1 MRAETRKHGSF
12 DKRASGAQNPL
23 MPLAVRL
30 PFILLSTVS
39 YLALAILGRGG
50 FAAFF
55 SVPALIAL
63 AVAFCAMSGVALFT
77 GGNLSSGV
85 REDRSNR
92 WVIGAFGVIGLLL
105 AVVPAWADRREIWI
119 LDGDTVRWLGV
130 ILFAI
135 GGTLRCG
142 RCLFSAAGSAAWSPS
157 SPGMR
162 WSRAVSTASSGILVI
177 WDYW

>member
-1 MRAETRKHGSF
+1 
-12 DKRASGAQNPL
+12 

-30 PFILLSTVS
+30 PFILLGTVG

-50 FAAFF
+50 VAAFF

-63 AVAFCAMSGVALFT
+63 TVAFCAMSGVALFA

-105 AVVPAWADRREIWI
+105 AFVPAWADRNGIWI
-119 LDGDTVRWLGV
+119 LDGDTIRWFGV
-130 ILFAI
+130 FLFAI
-135 GGTLRCG
+135 GARCDYG
-142 RCLFSAAGSAAWSPS
+142 QCLFSAAGSADWSPS
-157 SPGMR
+157 SPGIR
-162 WSRAVSTASSGILVI
+162 WSRAVSTVLSGIPVI
-177 WDYW
+177 LGC